1 MSLRGQSLRKADSQ
15 VRLTTLRRLTLMSGD
30 ICVINPKSKMA
41 RRPSGV
47 LIRLPAAVV
56 DPQ

>member
-1 MSLRGQSLRKADSQ
+1 MRTADLHAPA
-15 VRLTTLRRLTLMSGD
+15 LTTLRRLTLMSGD

-47 LIRLPAAVV
+47 LIRLPAAVGHEL
-56 DPQ
+56 